1 MCQTIEDATIRTEE
15 GRPSVQKATHF
26 DRESG
31 ETLRRNVYQDIVQI
45 LSAPFDSV
53 PKIHLWI

>member
-1 MCQTIEDATIRTEE
+1 MCQTTAGATTQTEE
-15 GRPSVQKATHF
+15 GTHSAPRGTPS
-26 DRESG
+26 DSENG
-31 ETLRRNVYQDIVQI
+31 ETTRQSVYQDIVQI